1 MTIEKRK
8 ETPEVE
14 QNINKDNH
22 HLILNNDDVHT
33 FDYVIDALI
42 EICNH
47 TKVQATQCA
56 MLVHYKGSCD
66 VKKGSL
72 KDLKQLRNALI
83 EKKLNATIN

>member
-42 EICNH
+42 EIIRAN
-47 TKVQATQCA
+47 
-56 MLVHYKGSCD
+56 CD
-66 VKKGSL
+66 IALFLFL
-72 KDLKQLRNALI
+72 KND
-83 EKKLNATIN
+83 